1 MDGAL
6 YFLFIIAAIFSIYAQ
21 SKVNSTFSKYS
32 RVANLRGYT
41 GADVA
46 RLLLN
51 QSGIDNV
58 NVEQVSGKLTD
69 HYDPRT
75 NTIRLSQSVYSSNSI
90 AALGVAAHET
100 GHAIQHN
107 KGYLPLEIRSN
118 LFPIVNLGN
127 KLAMPMIIIGFLLY
141 FMNFGIIIAQAGI
154 ILFSL
159 VVLFQF
165 ITLPV
170 EFNASA
176 RAINMLQDYGYLTRE
191 EIGPVKKVL
200 SAAAMTYVAAAA
212 VALLNLLRLISIAN
226 RRR

>member
-1 MDGAL
+1 MDGGL
-6 YFLFIIAAIFSIYAQ
+6 YFLFIIAAIFSVYAQ

-32 RVANLRGYT
+32 KVANLRGYT

>member
-6 YFLFIIAAIFSIYAQ
+6 YFLFILAAIFSIFAQ
-21 SKVNSTFSKYS
+21 SKVNTTFSKYS
-32 RVANLRGYT
+32 KVANLRGYT

-46 RLLLN
+46 RMLLS

-58 NVEQVSGKLTD
+58 NVEQVSGNLTD

-75 NTIRLSQSVYSSNSI
+75 NTIRLSQSVYGSNSI

-141 FMNFGIIIAQAGI
+141 FLNFGVIIAQAGI

-165 ITLPV
+165 VTLPV

-176 RAINMLQDYGYLTRE
+176 RAINMLQEYGYLTRE
-191 EIGPVKKVL
+191 EIAPVKKVL

-212 VALLNLLRLISIAN
+212 VALLNLLRLISMTQ
-226 RRR
+226 RRK